1 MSTPPADNEQE
12 TGPFDQDVAVRR
24 RNRAAAEFA
33 AHDFLFREVA
43 SRLAERL
50 DDIKRVFPLA
60 VDLGAR
66 SGLLRPQLAGRA
78 GIETLVEIEPAA
90 RLADTD
96 GALSLIA
103 APDFLPLAPGSVDLV
118 LSNLALHGINDLPGA
133 LIQARRALRPDGL
146 FLATLFGGETLREL
160 RACLLDAELE
170 TLGGVS
176 PRVAPFLDVRD
187 AGGLLQRAGLAL
199 PVADRET
206 ITVSYPDA
214 FALMTE
220 LRGMGESNP
229 LAARRRSFTPRGL
242 FLRMAELYTER
253 HAAADGRIPATFE
266 ILTLT
271 GWAPAGSQQKPLRPG
286 SAKASLADALDTHAS
301 EFDAD

>member
-1 MSTPPADNEQE
+1 MSTPPIDNTSEA
-12 TGPFDQDVAVRR
+12 GPFDQDLAIWR
-24 RNRAAAEFA
+24 RNRAAGTFA

-50 DDIKRVFPLA
+50 DDIKRAFPLA

-66 SGLLRPQLAGRA
+66 SGLLRPLLAGRA
-78 GIETLVEIEPAA
+78 GIATLIEVEAAA
-90 RLADTD
+90 RLADT
-96 GALSLIA
+96 GSGLSLIA
-103 APDFLPLAPGSVDLV
+103 APDFLPLAPGSADLV

-170 TLGGVS
+170 VLGGVS

-229 LAARRRSFTPRGL
+229 LAARRRAFTPRGL
-242 FLRMAELYTER
+242 MLRMAELYAER
-253 HAAADGRIPATFE
+253 HGDADGRIPATFE

-271 GWAPAGSQQKPLRPG
+271 GWAPAATQQQPLRPG
-286 SAKASLADALDTHAS
+286 SATASLADALDTQAR